1 MERKAGVFV
10 NKLDDKIKKKALAG
24 VAILGIAA
32 VTVAGVMSIGKS
44 GQEKQPDPLV
54 DLNSPETP
62 DFVNNGEDGNTIVN
76 PPSVTIPPTG
86 DGAGQTS
93 EDTKKPE
100 DDKQPEDKKPDG
112 QDGSG
117 TDKTQT
123 ADGND
128 NPTQS
133 SDGNG
138 SIDVADGSEGNGM
151 GEDQE
156 DGREVLSPQVIAES
170 LTFQK
175 ETGLLWPL
183 HGDVIIPYS
192 PDHGVFHYTLE
203 QFRTSNSVV
212 LSSEVGTPVFAAA
225 KGVVVSISD
234 NVRTGKTV
242 KLALGNDT
250 YLVYGQLALDGL
262 KEGDIIEEGQCIGAV
277 AEPTRYYVIEGP
289 NLYFQ
294 VLEGEETINPM
305 MLLREKEDAADTANV
320 ADAANVAE

>member
-24 VAILGIAA
+24 IAILGVAA
-32 VTVAGVMSIGKS
+32 VTVVGVMSIGKS

-54 DLNSPETP
+54 DLNSPESP
-62 DFVNNGEDGNTIVN
+62 DFVNNGGDGNTTVN

-86 DGAGQTS
+86 DGTGQTS
-93 EDTKKPE
+93 EDNKKPE
-100 DDKQPEDKKPDG
+100 DDKKPEDKQPDG
-112 QDGSG
+112 QDNPNS
-117 TDKTQT
+117 DKTQT
-123 ADGND
+123 ADGSD
-128 NPTQS
+128 NPAQNT
-133 SDGNG
+133 DGS
-138 SIDVADGSEGNGM
+138 SIDVADGSTGDGTGEG
-151 GEDQE
+151 QE
-156 DGREVLSPQVIAES
+156 DNKEVLSPQVIAES
-170 LTFQK
+170 LNFQK
-175 ETGLLWPL
+175 EAGLLWPL

-192 PDHGVFHYTLE
+192 PEHGVFHYTLE

-262 KEGDIIEEGQCIGAV
+262 KEGDVIEEGQCIGAV

-305 MLLREKEDAADTANV
+305 MLLREKENTANAADATDTA
-320 ADAANVAE
+320 AE

>member
-1 MERKAGVFV
+1 M
-10 NKLDDKIKKKALAG
+10 NKLDDKIRKKALVG
-24 VAILGIAA
+24 VAILGVAA
-32 VTVAGVMSIGKS
+32 ITTVGVMSIGRNRTEQK
-44 GQEKQPDPLV
+44 PDPYV
-54 DLNSPETP
+54 DLNSPEP
-62 DFVNNGEDGNTIVN
+62 SIFVGRSDDGNNTVN
-76 PPSVTIPPTG
+76 PPSVTTTPNG
-86 DGAGQTS
+86 DGMGQIS
-93 EDTKKPE
+93 EDSKKPE
-100 DDKQPEDKKPDG
+100 ETTQPDDTPKPDG

-123 ADGND
+123 ADGD
-128 NPTQS
+128 TPIQS
-133 SDGNG
+133 ADGNDG
-138 SIDVADGSEGNGM
+138 ISVADGSVEGTNQ
-151 GEDQE
+151 EEE
-156 DGREVLSPQVIAES
+156 DGKEVLSPQVIAES
-170 LTFQK
+170 LTYQK
-175 ETGLLWPL
+175 ESGLLWPL
-183 HGDVIIPYS
+183 RGEVIIPYS

-225 KGVVVSISD
+225 KGVVVSITD

-262 KEGDIIEEGQCIGAV
+262 QEGDVIEEGQCIGAV

-305 MLLREKEDAADTANV
+305 MLLRETEGAADAADNTA
-320 ADAANVAE
+320 E

>member
-1 MERKAGVFV
+1 M
-10 NKLDDKIKKKALAG
+10 NKLDDKIKKRALAG
-24 VAILGIAA
+24 VAILGVAA
-32 VTVAGVMSIGKS
+32 VITVGVMNVGKS
-44 GQEKQPDPLV
+44 GTEQPSDPYV
-54 DLNSPETP
+54 DLNSPEPP
-62 DFVNNGEDGNTIVN
+62 DFVNNGDDGNAAVN
-76 PPSVTIPPTG
+76 PPSVTIAPNE
-86 DGAGQTS
+86 DGTGQTS
-93 EDTKKPE
+93 EDSKKPE
-100 DDKQPEDKKPDG
+100 DGNQADDKTKPDG
-112 QDGSG
+112 QGGSDA
-117 TDKTQT
+117 DKTQT
-123 ADGND
+123 ADGEGSVPIQSADGDD
-128 NPTQS
+128 NM
-133 SDGNG
+133 N
-138 SIDVADGSEGNGM
+138 VADGSGEGDVGQA
-151 GEDQE
+151 ED

-175 ETGLLWPL
+175 ESGLLWPL
-183 HGDVIIPYS
+183 HGEIIIPYS

-225 KGVVVSISD
+225 KGVVVSITD

-262 KEGDIIEEGQCIGAV
+262 QEGDIIEEGQCIGAV

-305 MLLREKEDAADTANV
+305 MLLREAEGAADSASA
-320 ADAANVAE
+320 ADAANADAE

>member
-1 MERKAGVFV
+1 M
-10 NKLDDKIKKKALAG
+10 NKLDDKIKKKALVG
-24 VAILGIAA
+24 VAILGVA
-32 VTVAGVMSIGKS
+32 VITTVGVMSIGKNRTE
-44 GQEKQPDPLV
+44 QKPDPYV
-54 DLNSPETP
+54 DLNSPEPTN
-62 DFVNNGEDGNTIVN
+62 FVGKGDDGNSTVN
-76 PPSVTIPPTG
+76 PPSVTTTPNK
-86 DGAGQTS
+86 DGSGQVS
-93 EDTKKPE
+93 EDSKKPE
-100 DDKQPEDKKPDG
+100 DTDDKTKPDG

-123 ADGND
+123 ADGNGD
-128 NPTQS
+128 TPIQS
-133 SDGNG
+133 ADGNNG
-138 SIDVADGSEGNGM
+138 ISVADGSEEGTNQ
-151 GEDQE
+151 GEE
-156 DGREVLSPQVIAES
+156 DGKEVLSPQVIAES
-170 LTFQK
+170 LTYQK
-175 ETGLLWPL
+175 ESGLLWPL
-183 HGDVIIPYS
+183 RGEVIIPYS

-225 KGVVVSISD
+225 KGVVVSITD

-262 KEGDIIEEGQCIGAV
+262 QEGDIIEEGQCIGAV

-305 MLLREKEDAADTANV
+305 MLLRETEDAADTADNT
-320 ADAANVAE
+320 AE

>member
-24 VAILGIAA
+24 IAILGVAA
-32 VTVAGVMSIGKS
+32 VTVVGVMSIGKS

-54 DLNSPETP
+54 DLNSPESP
-62 DFVNNGEDGNTIVN
+62 DFVNNGGDGNTTVN

-86 DGAGQTS
+86 DGTGQTS
-93 EDTKKPE
+93 EDNKKPE
-100 DDKQPEDKKPDG
+100 DDKKPEDKQPDG
-112 QDGSG
+112 QDNSNS
-117 TDKTQT
+117 DKTQT
-123 ADGND
+123 ADGSD
-128 NPTQS
+128 NPAQNM
-133 SDGNG
+133 DG
-138 SIDVADGSEGNGM
+138 SIDVADGSTGDGTGEG
-151 GEDQE
+151 QE
-156 DGREVLSPQVIAES
+156 DNKEVLSPQVIAES
-170 LTFQK
+170 LNFQK
-175 ETGLLWPL
+175 EAGLLWPL

-192 PDHGVFHYTLE
+192 PEHGVFHYTLE

-305 MLLREKEDAADTANV
+305 MLLREKENTANAADATDTA
-320 ADAANVAE
+320 AE